1 MKVWPSPY
9 LDDDVIDI
17 YRAPETTRDSIQYS
31 IEQYEHLQNDMLAL
45 YRLFEKRVLNI
56 DATAKVEFKKLYI
69 AFKAQ
74 TNFVDVVPQKV
85 KLRLSLNMDFDKIK
99 DPKNLCRDISGLG
112 RWGNGNVEVNLRHTS
127 ELDDVIEL
135 VEQAFEE
142 QMN

>member
-1 MKVWPSPY
+1 
-9 LDDDVIDI
+9 
-17 YRAPETTRDSIQYS
+17 
-31 IEQYEHLQNDMLAL
+31 
-45 YRLFEKRVLNI
+45 
-56 DATAKVEFKKLYI
+56 
-69 AFKAQ
+69 
-74 TNFVDVVPQKV
+74 
-85 KLRLSLNMDFDKIK
+85 MDFDKIK

>member
-1 MKVWPSPY
+1 
-9 LDDDVIDI
+9 
-17 YRAPETTRDSIQYS
+17 
-31 IEQYEHLQNDMLAL
+31 MLGL

-74 TNFVDVVPQKV
+74 TNFVDVVPQKS
-85 KLRLSLNMDFDKIK
+85 KLRLSLNMDFENIK

-112 RWGNGNVEVNLRHTS
+112 RWGNGNVEVNLRDAS
-127 ELDDVIEL
+127 ELDDIIEL

-142 QMN
+142 QMNG